1 MSQKAVR
8 RSPWAL
14 LAVLALL
21 ATTVAGT
28 ASVAAAGIPKHD
40 PVEIQILSIS
50 DWHAQLDPLF
60 VFPTGNFGG
69 AAELSAYFAA
79 ERANNPNTL
88 TFTAGDAYGASPPLS
103 SFFDEEPAVRA
114 MRLMGFDADT
124 FGNHN
129 FDGGIAGLQPL
140 IDIANATSGESGDP
154 FQYLSANLKNRDDNL
169 SGVKDFEIFDLDGV
183 KVGVIGITNPE
194 APTLVFPGS
203 FGTIEVTDPVP
214 AANKARA
221 AARRAGAKVFV
232 VLTHMG
238 VTGFDGDGNATG
250 PLIDFANGVGGFDLI
265 LGDHT
270 NVEFSGVINNA
281 LVVEN
286 ESRGVEY
293 ARISM
298 TVDPANGRV
307 LDRSVE
313 FVSAVSSAVTPD
325 PEIVAFLDPLR
336 AELDVLLSN
345 VIGESTVFIPRS
357 DECGQSSG
365 RHCESLIGNVVT
377 DAMRNRYGTDFAIT
391 NSGGLRAD
399 LTCPTVDNPT
409 DFCPAPDGGN
419 HDITDGT
426 VLTVL
431 PFGNNAVTLTVTGAE
446 LKDHL
451 ERGVSAAGSGSGRFA
466 QVSGL
471 CFTYDIEGAVGSRV
485 TSVVFDDGTCT
496 GGPVDLT
503 AGSSYTLA
511 ENDFMS
517 SGGDGY
523 PVDIG
528 SATTR
533 ELLDQVVA
541 AYITDNTPISPAI
554 QGRITCT
561 DSVGPNDCPVP
572 LP

>member
-1 MSQKAVR
+1 MSQKALR

-21 ATTVAGT
+21 ATMFAGT
-28 ASVAAAGIPKHD
+28 ASAD
-40 PVEIQILSIS
+40 PEGGGQPIDIQFLAVS
-50 DWHAQLDPLF
+50 DWHGQLDPLF
-60 VFPTGNFGG
+60 VFGEGTFGG
-69 AAELSAYFAA
+69 AAELAAYWDADRAA
-79 ERANNPNTL
+79 NPNTITL
-88 TFTAGDAYGASPPLS
+88 TAGDAYGAAPPLS
-103 SFFDEEPAVRA
+103 SFFDEEPTVRV
-114 MRLMGFDADT
+114 MRMMGFDVDT

-129 FDGGIAGLQPL
+129 FDDGIAGLQNL
-140 IDIANATSGESGDP
+140 IDIAGDSPGHEAGRP
-154 FQYLSANLKNRDDNL
+154 FQYVSANLENRDDNL
-169 SGVKDFEIFDLDGV
+169 SGVEDFVILNRSGV
-183 KVGVIGITNPE
+183 KVAIIGITNPE

-203 FGTIEVTDPVP
+203 FGTIVPTDPV
-214 AANKARA
+214 A
-221 AARRAGAKVFV
+221 AATAAHDAAESAGADLFV
-232 VLTHMG
+232 VITHLG
-238 VTGFDGDGNATG
+238 VTGFDGDGNAVG
-250 PLIDFANGVGGFDLI
+250 PVIDFANDVNGFDLI

-270 NVEFSGVINNA
+270 NVEFSGEINGA

-286 ESRGVEY
+286 RSRGRTY
-293 ARISM
+293 ARI
-298 TVDPANGRV
+298 TINANRKGV
-307 LDRSVE
+307 VFDKSVE
-313 FVSAVSSAVTPD
+313 FVDPVSADVTPD

-336 AELDVLLSN
+336 AELEVLLSN